1 MSRRIQAAELIGMN
15 VVFRVDA
22 SIEIGTGHVMRCL
35 TLADGLRQRGIVC
48 RFVCREHAGNLI
60 DAIAG
65 RGFTVHAIPV
75 VGAKGYEDEEPA
87 LDHKRWLGGDWR
99 SDAAMTL
106 ESIGAIEVDW
116 LVVDHYSLDARWER
130 CLRSSCKA
138 LLVIDD
144 LADRAHACDVLLD
157 QNHGRRPADYAERV
171 TDDCKI
177 LVGPRFALLRPDFS
191 ELRAKSLER
200 RKNSQLRR
208 LLISL
213 GGVDKDNATGA
224 VLEALRSCR
233 LSNDVRLTVVLGSH
247 SPYLAQ
253 VRAMT
258 VEMPW
263 ATELLVDVRDMAALM
278 ADCDLAI
285 GAAGI
290 AAWERCCLGLP
301 SLIVLLAANQKPGA
315 RALETSGAAI
325 ILGDISM
332 IAAELPRALQSLGS
346 TACLVEISDAAEA
359 LCDGRG
365 ASRVVALLDSW
376 SNELLFVRE
385 VEPSD
390 DDLLF
395 RWANDP
401 QTRLNAF
408 NSDVIEWDS
417 HQQWLSRKLLD
428 REGCVFLI
436 GCLPD
441 GVPCGQVRF
450 DRELNGDWMID
461 YSVAPEFR
469 GLGLGSRLLA
479 ATIDVLIHRIPAATL
494 VGMVKPFNKP
504 SIKVFESLGFRT
516 GPVMVDGLHVFSRSS
531 MDA

>member
-1 MSRRIQAAELIGMN
+1 MSRRIQAAELIEMN
-15 VVFRVDA
+15 VVFRADA

-35 TLADGLRQRGIVC
+35 TLADSLHQRGVVC
-48 RFVCREHAGNLI
+48 CFVCKEHPGNLI
-60 DAIAG
+60 EVISG

-75 VGAKGYEDEEPA
+75 IGAKGYEDDEPA
-87 LDHKRWLGGDWR
+87 LDHQRWLGGDWR
-99 SDAAMTL
+99 SDAAMTI
-106 ESIGAIEVDW
+106 ESIGSMEIDW
-116 LVVDHYSLDARWER
+116 LVVDHYSLDARWEKH
-130 CLRSSCKA
+130 LRSYCNA
-138 LLVIDD
+138 VLVIDD
-144 LADRAHACDVLLD
+144 LADRAHDCNVLLD
-157 QNHGRRPADYAERV
+157 QNYGRRPADYAGRV
-171 TDDCKI
+171 SDDCKI

-191 ELRAKSLER
+191 ELRGKSLER
-200 RKNSQLRR
+200 RKNPQLRR

-224 VLEALRSCR
+224 VLDTIRSCS

-247 SPYLAQ
+247 SPYLEQ
-253 VRAMT
+253 VRAIAL
-258 VEMPW
+258 EMPW
-263 ATELLVDVRDMAALM
+263 ATDLLIDVREMAALM

-290 AAWERCCLGLP
+290 SAWERCCLGLP
-301 SLIVLLAANQKPGA
+301 SLIVLLAENQKPGA
-315 RALETSGAAI
+315 LALEMSGAAI

-332 IAAELPRALQSLGS
+332 IASELPRALQSLGS
-346 TACLVEISDAAEA
+346 SACLVEISAAAKA

-365 ASRVVALLDSW
+365 ASRVVALLDSS

-385 VEPSD
+385 VELSD

-417 HQQWLSRKLLD
+417 HQQWLSRKLQD

-441 GVPCGQVRF
+441 GVPYGQVRF

-469 GLGLGSRLLA
+469 GLGLGRRLLA
-479 ATIDVLIHRIPAATL
+479 AAIDALIHRIPAATL

-516 GPVMVDGLHVFSRSS
+516 GPVMVDGLNVFSRLS